1 MIQRI
6 QSVWLLL
13 AAFSILCLLFIPTV
27 GADAAKG
34 YYILYGSGLKL
45 EGVSNQPT
53 NIPLLISTI
62 LAGLISLINIFN
74 FRNRKLQMRI
84 ASLNIV
90 LILALSFW
98 LSQIVKRLDGLTTL
112 DIEPGIFLP
121 MVAII
126 FTFLAIRGIKK
137 DEKLIR
143 SADRLR

>member
-6 QSVWLLL
+6 QSIWLLL
-13 AAFSILCLLFIPTV
+13 AALSILFLLLIPTV
-27 GADAAKG
+27 GASSSNG
-34 YYILYGSGLKL
+34 YYVLYGSGLKL
-45 EGVSNQPT
+45 TNSDVQST
-53 NIPLLISTI
+53 NIALLASTV
-62 LAGLISLINIFN
+62 LAGLISLVNIFN
-74 FRNRKLQMRI
+74 FQNRKLQIRI

-98 LSQIVKRLDGLTTL
+98 LSQIVKGIDGLKEL

-121 MVAII
+121 LIAII
-126 FTFLAIRGIKK
+126 FTLLAIRGIRK

>member
-6 QSVWLLL
+6 QSIWLLL
-13 AAFSILCLLFIPTV
+13 ASLAILCLLFVPTV
-27 GADAAKG
+27 GAAAAKG
-34 YYILYGSGLKL
+34 YYILYGSGLQM
-45 EGVSNQPT
+45 EGISEQST
-53 NIPLLISTI
+53 NVPLLASTV

-74 FRNRKLQMRI
+74 FRNRKLQTRI
-84 ASLNIV
+84 AALNIV

-98 LSQIVKRLDGLTTL
+98 FSQIVNKIEGLKTL

-121 MVAII
+121 LVAII
-126 FTFLAIRGIKK
+126 FTVLAIRGIKK